1 VASRGGIVSGPLA
14 SHEVA
19 GLIEGLFGTRQ

>member
-14 SHEVA
+14 THEVA
-19 GLIEGLFGTRQ
+19 GLIEGLFGIRR